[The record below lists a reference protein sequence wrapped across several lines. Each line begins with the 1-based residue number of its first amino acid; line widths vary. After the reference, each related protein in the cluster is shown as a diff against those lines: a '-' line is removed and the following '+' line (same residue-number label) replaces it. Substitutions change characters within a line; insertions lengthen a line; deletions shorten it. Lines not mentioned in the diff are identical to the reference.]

1 MASAVIHLC
10 VANEISKKFKRNNF
24 NVLIGSI
31 APDIAKIIGE
41 SKIKSHFQI
50 KNDDLPNLNL
60 FLKKYLNN
68 LNDDF
73 VFGYFIHLCTDYLWF
88 KYFLKKY
95 VDDEYIYLKNKEKVK
110 FSDELLTNYV
120 YSDYTNLNCD
130 LIDNYNLS
138 LDIFEKEIPKLNN
151 IIKEIP
157 MDKIYLV
164 VDKTETIIKNSK
176 RNSINLFDLEDAKK
190 FITFSVEIIIKYL
203 GVIYGNSCIRTD
215 SSR

>member
-1 MASAVIHLC
+1 MASAIIHLC
-10 VANEISKKFKRNNF
+10 VANEINKEFKRNNS

-41 SKIKSHFQI
+41 TKIKSHFQI

-60 FLKKYLNN
+60 FLKKYFNY

-88 KYFLKKY
+88 KYFIKKY
-95 VDDEYIYLKNKEKVK
+95 VDDEYIYLKNKDKVK
-110 FSDELLTNYV
+110 VSSGLFINYV
-120 YSDYTNLNCD
+120 YSDYGSLNNDLISVYNLN
-130 LIDNYNLS
+130 
-138 LDIFEKEIPKLNN
+138 LDIFEKETPKLNN

-157 MDKIYLV
+157 MDKVYLV
-164 VDKTETIIKNSK
+164 IDKMGIIIKNSK
-176 RNSINLFDLEDAKK
+176 KNNINLFDLEDIKE
-190 FITFSVEIIIKYL
+190 FITFSVEVIIKYL
-203 GVIYGNSCIRTD
+203 GEIYGNSCIRTD